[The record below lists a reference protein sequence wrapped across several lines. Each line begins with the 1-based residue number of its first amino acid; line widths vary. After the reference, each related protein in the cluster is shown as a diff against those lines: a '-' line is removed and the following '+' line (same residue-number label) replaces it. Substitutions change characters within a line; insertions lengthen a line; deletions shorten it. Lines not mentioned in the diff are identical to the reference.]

1 MAVYSKLMLSS
12 GGGIISRDQQA
23 DQVKNTATVLIGLG
37 GTGIDA
43 LRTIKT
49 QVYGRLKPDDP
60 DAVTPEYTHIRFL
73 GVDTAER
80 SRGDQKKEEEQDNLK
95 DSRIL
100 ALDEATEFFPISNP
114 DVKKAL
120 SNEKALAK
128 RSELN
133 WLRWKE
139 IDKPNL
145 SLAGAGGIRQVGR
158 FMMMD
163 RAQAFITRVEEEI
176 NKAKTDL
183 DAPTVNV
190 HIFSGLSGGT
200 GAGCFLDVCYLVRSI
215 ANEIGGITV
224 FGYFF
229 LPDVNLSCIPTS
241 NTRVRQYIPRNGYAA
256 MQELDYCMNLPH
268 NGGSFTQEYQGHNLV
283 QWAEPPVDMCHLIC
297 ATNSD
302 GGVISNAYRYAMS
315 VTAEYLMDFLTDSHE
330 QFGLEEQFANFLQMV
345 AGGDGEKTSGFK
357 LAYCV
362 IGAACASI
370 PLREINTYLASHL
383 FEHFGSIRKNIPTQ
397 GDVEALAVQALARD
411 AQSIGGIYES
421 LLRELRENAGDDYAA
436 YQDDWKFVRD
446 YGNSELVTSYTNQT
460 AAKLN
465 RVEANARSMMT
476 AENKGSLLGRL
487 QTQLALVMRDIRRGP
502 IFAQKMFDAAQDHNL
517 LNLID
522 GLIRENESRWNQ
534 EAAQTDLRNRNYE
547 DAKSDFDNRRK
558 HGILGLGDSDA
569 KRFNNYEYY
578 LMLLEQ
584 HKLAMNIYDQMNTV
598 LVTLR
603 KQAEDVNG
611 SYYAK
616 LSRVMSNL
624 IDTFQENRAALESE
638 KILDNKDS
646 FSMSMMTVADLK
658 DTLDAEVRKLNIP
671 NMMDAFMALLLNNE
685 REWITED
692 ENKITRLVTHF
703 FVKTA
708 FADFAGR
715 TITTF
720 LKDKY
725 NIENDEQLAERVYQ
739 DWMRPLAAKAKPLF
753 FLNSSIWKQTQ
764 TSSLAFISVPRS
776 SAAISAAAA
785 KMANNPGHDWQE
797 KESAL
802 TDRIYVMSSACV
814 LPLSAYNNCQKY
826 EQAYFSEYDAVG
838 RHYYEGKP
846 VEGMEFDDWR
856 KLPSLTPQSLLDLST
871 AAPKMKEITESAKA
885 LYEKAVALDLVDRGS
900 FLCEPTREGKDK
912 WEALIERCHAAAEKV
927 GTPEDAVA
935 ARALLGELAA
945 AAKLPM
951 QRTLYA
957 MKNDGHAGNEQE
969 KRDVQEDH
977 FVSAPVY
984 QLMVRKTL
992 NELEQLRTKSDSAAK
1007 ALQDAIDRAEK
1018 GTQAM
1023 NAYCDALFTGVLSLE
1038 GRVLLYRESQYGV
1051 TSETVLSKRD
1061 EAFPFGT
1068 IPVYQG
1074 FLSYQALPEELRA
1087 AMTQKANDRLNAD
1100 APEIRETCGKLREAL
1115 RDDQVNAWAQLAA
1128 SFPQRSEIVAFL
1140 GTLKQ
1145 RFQIF
1150 CLENAVN

>member
-23 DQVKNTATVLIGLG
+23 EQVKNTATVLIGLG

-49 QVYGRLKPDDP
+49 QVYSRLKPDDP
-60 DAVTPEYTHIRFL
+60 EAVTPEYAHIRFL

-80 SRGDQKKEEEQDNLK
+80 SRGDQKKEDEQDNLK
-95 DSRIL
+95 DSQIL

-120 SNEKALAK
+120 SNETALAK
-128 RSELN
+128 RPELS
-133 WLRWKE
+133 WLRWRE

-145 SLAGAGGIRQVGR
+145 SMAGAGGIRQVGR

-163 RAQAFITRVEEEI
+163 RSQAFLTRVEEEI

-183 DAPTVNV
+183 DSPTVNV

-215 ANEIGGITV
+215 ANDIGGVTV

-297 ATNSD
+297 ATNAD
-302 GGVISNAYRYAMS
+302 GSVISNAYRYAMS

-330 QFGLEEQFANFLQMV
+330 QFGLEEQLSNFRQMV
-345 AGGDGEKTSGFK
+345 AGGDGEKTSGFQ

-383 FEHFGSIRKNIPTQ
+383 FAHFGAIRRNIPTQ

-411 AQSIGGIYES
+411 AQSVSGIYES
-421 LLRELRENAGDDYAA
+421 LLREIRENAGDDYAA

-465 RVEANARSMMT
+465 RVEANAQSMMT

-487 QTQLALVMRDIRRGP
+487 QDQLALVLRDIRRGP

-522 GLIRENESRWNQ
+522 GLLRENTSRWNQ
-534 EAAQTDLRNRNYE
+534 EAAQTDLRTRDYD
-547 DAKSDFDNRRK
+547 DAKSDFDNRRRRK
-558 HGILGLGDSDA
+558 PLGDSDA
-569 KRFNNYEYY
+569 KRFNDYEYY

-584 HKLAMNIYDQMNTV
+584 HKLAMNVYDQMNTV
-598 LVTLR
+598 LTALR
-603 KQAEDVNG
+603 KQVEDING

-616 LSRVMSNL
+616 LSRVMNDL

-638 KILDNKDS
+638 SILDSGSS
-646 FSMSMMTVADLK
+646 FAMPMMTIAELK
-658 DTLDAEVRKLNIP
+658 DALDAEVRKLNIP

-692 ENKITRLVTHF
+692 ENKITRLVTRF

-708 FADFAGR
+708 FAGFAGR
-715 TITTF
+715 TITAF

-725 NIENDEQLAERVYQ
+725 SITNDEQLANQVYQ

-753 FLNSSIWKQTQ
+753 FMNSSVWQQSQ

-785 KMANNPGHDWQE
+785 RMASNPGHAWKE

-826 EQAYFSEYDAVG
+826 EQAYFNESDAVG
-838 RHYYEGKP
+838 RHYYEGRP
-846 VEGMEFDDWR
+846 VQGMDFNDWR
-856 KLPSLTPQSLLDLST
+856 RLPSLTPQSLLDLDT

-885 LYEKAVALDLVDRGS
+885 LYEKAAALGLIDRES
-900 FLCEPTREGKDK
+900 FLCKPTAESVEQRK
-912 WEALIERCHAAAEKV
+912 ALTGRCRSAAETV
-927 GTPEDAVA
+927 RTPEDAVS
-935 ARALLGELAA
+935 ARKLLDELA

-951 QRTLYA
+951 QHTLYA

-984 QLMVRKTL
+984 QQMVRETL
-992 NELEQLRTKSDSAAK
+992 GELEQLQADADNAAR

-1051 TSETVLSKRD
+1051 TNETVLSKRD
-1061 EAFPFGT
+1061 AAFPFGT

-1087 AMTQKANDRLNAD
+1087 SMAQLANDRLNAD
-1100 APEIRETCGKLREAL
+1100 APEIRETCGKLRDAL

-1128 SFPQRSEIVAFL
+1128 AFPQRGEIVDFL
-1140 GTLKQ
+1140 GKLKQ
-1145 RFQIF
+1145 SFQIF
-1150 CLENAVN
+1150 CLENAVG